1 MAPDPKRSMTSY
13 ATNCNGKLDKAY
25 KFLSDNASLTSRTVT
40 VAESHSKSLEDQFS
54 KMENKWQDK
63 YMDKLMDENEELYE
77 ELSTTV
83 KDMEKKID
91 KCMEELSKKIK
102 AYDLGVASGTSASA
116 KILKQDNSYKP
127 DILLTSNTLE
137 EFNSWQQTFEAHHD
151 TNAAFLAASTQK
163 IKRVFLT
170 SLIDSKL
177 QDAMST
183 DNTLN
188 MDTPIVGADSLLAW
202 LRNHILRHSPLFIRR
217 YQYSSCKQQPRESF
231 GDWWTRKLLKAQE
244 CDLNKV
250 KREDIEIIELICG
263 INDPRL
269 REEILKKKEPRL
281 EELVALGNQ
290 FDTAAKLQKDNFN
303 ETIQVNKTFSDYKKS
318 KNAAFDQK
326 RQDQEQNRSSDQ
338 DLCQHCGYTPCPP
351 KGKSDCPAKGKVCDG
366 CGGKGHFR
374 KVCRNQNQGSE
385 KSVDSK
391 AATVRVGRIIA
402 EESNLDKLDG
412 LSKFK
417 AKNSHSRGK
426 EGWN

>member
-1 MAPDPKRSMTSY
+1 
-13 ATNCNGKLDKAY
+13 
-25 KFLSDNASLTSRTVT
+25 
-40 VAESHSKSLEDQFS
+40 
-54 KMENKWQDK
+54 
-63 YMDKLMDENEELYE
+63 
-77 ELSTTV
+77 
-83 KDMEKKID
+83 
-91 KCMEELSKKIK
+91 
-102 AYDLGVASGTSASA
+102 
-116 KILKQDNSYKP
+116 
-127 DILLTSNTLE
+127 
-137 EFNSWQQTFEAHHD
+137 
-151 TNAAFLAASTQK
+151 
-163 IKRVFLT
+163 
-170 SLIDSKL
+170 
-177 QDAMST
+177 MST
-183 DNTLN
+183 DKTLN
-188 MDTPIVGADSLLAW
+188 MDTPIVGAGSLLAW

-269 REEILKKKEPRL
+269 REEILKKKEPKL

-290 FDTAAKLQKDNFN
+290 FDTAAKLQKDNFS
-303 ETIQVNKTFSDYKKS
+303 ETMVNKATSDYKRS
-318 KNAAFDQK
+318 KNAAFDLK
-326 RQDQEQNRSSDQ
+326 RQEQEQTRSSDQ

-402 EESNLDKLDG
+402 EESILDKLDG